1 MTSGCAYHEMSQ
13 TEHRTFYHLTAQ
25 ETSGHHPCLTT
36 RMTFLSNLW
45 LGMRFIW
52 THIHSRMHSSKDVTS
67 TDAQQSV
74 KKIHLLLGWVRL
86 MCSPQASRA
95 HGWSSSILLFSMK
108 LQLCKDFIQSRG
120 SHKAGRNRAPVS
132 SSHRPR
138 KGTEL
143 WCSSSRRPWRE
154 RNCDG
159 GLTFISLWVKHSTA
173 LGSQETVLSSVFG

>member
-1 MTSGCAYHEMSQ
+1 MSQ
-13 TEHRTFYHLTAQ
+13 TEHRRFYHPTAQ

-36 RMTFLSNLW
+36 RMAFLSNHW

-52 THIHSRMHSSKDVTS
+52 THIHSCMHASKDVTS

-74 KKIHLLLGWVRL
+74 KEST
-86 MCSPQASRA
+86 SPRVSETDVFSQASRA
-95 HGWSSSILLFSMK
+95 HGWTSSILLFSMK
-108 LQLCKDFIQSRG
+108 LQLRKDFIQSHG

-132 SSHRPR
+132 SSHHPR